1 MTDSSNDATG
11 AAGAGATSPPEQ
23 AARDLIDRYWEQ
35 LLELEPILGTEVG
48 DERFDDRLDDRSE
61 EGRAHRD
68 RVQRDALAAVTALD
82 RGDLSE
88 DVRTA
93 LDMIES
99 IATRDIDAVR
109 FRLDRFAAVSHLW
122 GPGQLLAIV
131 GSLQKADSPERLDR
145 YVARLRSVPAYLEEV
160 GRTVTDAARA
170 GQTVSGVVADR
181 AIAQVER
188 QVAAGPED
196 SPALRPVA
204 SGSDADRE
212 RVAEVVRDEVMPAY
226 AAYLDTLR
234 AYRPAAREGFGLCE
248 LPDGEAMYAA
258 LINSFLT
265 IPLDAATVHETGL
278 EKLAATRDER
288 REIARSLGFEEPND
302 VLADLQA
309 SGRNTASTKDELVG
323 LAERQVRRGWD
334 AAPEWFGRVPDANC
348 EVRAVEEFREADMPF
363 AFYQVP
369 NPDGSRPGVYYVN
382 ASELSER
389 PLHHLAT
396 TTYHEANP
404 GHHFQLALEIQRSD
418 RVPLRRFGGL
428 LSGGA
433 FIEGWGLYSER
444 LADEMGLFE
453 TEFERMGMLDA
464 QAMRAARLVVD
475 TGLHAFGW
483 SRERSIS
490 TMEEAGLP
498 HLDAVVETDRYIA
511 IPGQALTYMI
521 GQIEI
526 ENTRRELSARPGFS
540 LKDFHDRVLSLG
552 SIPLL
557 SLRRELLG

>member
-1 MTDSSNDATG
+1 
-11 AAGAGATSPPEQ
+11 
-23 AARDLIDRYWEQ
+23 
-35 LLELEPILGTEVG
+35 
-48 DERFDDRLDDRSE
+48 
-61 EGRAHRD
+61 
-68 RVQRDALAAVTALD
+68 
-82 RGDLSE
+82 
-88 DVRTA
+88 
-93 LDMIES
+93 
-99 IATRDIDAVR
+99 
-109 FRLDRFAAVSHLW
+109 
-122 GPGQLLAIV
+122 
-131 GSLQKADSPERLDR
+131 
-145 YVARLRSVPAYLEEV
+145 
-160 GRTVTDAARA
+160 
-170 GQTVSGVVADR
+170 
-181 AIAQVER
+181 
-188 QVAAGPED
+188 
-196 SPALRPVA
+196 
-204 SGSDADRE
+204 
-212 RVAEVVRDEVMPAY
+212 
-226 AAYLDTLR
+226 
-234 AYRPAAREGFGLCE
+234 
-248 LPDGEAMYAA
+248 
-258 LINSFLT
+258 
-265 IPLDAATVHETGL
+265 
-278 EKLAATRDER
+278 
-288 REIARSLGFEEPND
+288 
-302 VLADLQA
+302 
-309 SGRNTASTKDELVG
+309 
-323 LAERQVRRGWD
+323 
-334 AAPEWFGRVPDANC
+334 
-348 EVRAVEEFREADMPF
+348 MPF

-382 ASELSER
+382 ASELPER

-396 TTYHEANP
+396 TSYHEANP
-404 GHHFQLALEIQRSD
+404 GHHFQLSLEIQRSD